1 MLSRGYD
8 MSAEKDPV
16 KTMAELLKAGAVM
29 LAETCPVEGCTLPL
43 FKLKTGEVICPVHG
57 RVHIVR
63 TEEEAREVY
72 ARVYSSMVL
81 EKLEMLTLK
90 TIEELSRSR
99 DVDPT
104 DLIKWLEV
112 LERVQRL
119 KTTIKK

>member
-29 LAETCPVEGCTLPL
+29 LAETCPVEGCALPL
-43 FKLKTGEVICPVHG
+43 FKLKTGEVVCPVHG

>member
-1 MLSRGYD
+1 
-8 MSAEKDPV
+8 MSVEKDPV

-29 LAETCPVEGCTLPL
+29 LAETCPVEGCALPL
-43 FKLKTGEVICPVHG
+43 FKLKTGEVVCPVHG

-63 TEEEAREVY
+63 TDEEAREVY

-119 KTTIKK
+119 KTAIKK

>member
-1 MLSRGYD
+1 

-29 LAETCPVEGCTLPL
+29 LAETCPVEGCALPL

-63 TEEEAREVY
+63 TDEEAREVY

>member
-29 LAETCPVEGCTLPL
+29 LAETCPVEGCALPL

-81 EKLEMLTLK
+81 EKLEILTLK

>member
-29 LAETCPVEGCTLPL
+29 LAETCPVEGCALPL